1 MTNLYDAKKYS
12 FSITQNEETRKNEVS
27 VHYEYHDKLS
37 LEDYDLVVFDK
48 PKAGKYIDFKSAF
61 DHLQEKARESYL
73 VKIKE
78 ELKSAKIIY
87 EKGFVDKEEYSELKK
102 YAKDIEH
109 VVNHYDVWNEYFR
122 PTRPYN
128 SNPKI
133 RELIEGSS
141 LGTIYD
147 YEFFLKSFFEAEKLS
162 KEYQF
167 IADEMLQ
174 ILEDENLI
182 ALDSEFCTKNKLFF
196 QEIKNKKFSE
206 IDVSQL
212 REISSK
218 TKHFSDKVLKPYR
231 EIEYFLKSNERLL
244 VISGMAGTGKTEC
257 INKVLEKYSQIKKIT
272 NTKTA
277 LNVLNNKV
285 AVCSKTTVGASNIRQ
300 KGFFN
305 AKTLAFLFQRWD
317 KSQQLDLFIIDEANM
332 LTKSDIKT
340 INTIFNKNNLTKFI
354 FIGDDGQFKPYDFQ
368 KGAEDESF
376 GLNLNY
382 LSKIFG
388 KGREVILQN
397 DFRLK
402 KRFSKEYYEFLKKL
416 REPDNK
422 NPLENLDKMLRDTG
436 DIQVV
441 EESNKIVKFFNT
453 NVHIGSLVRL
463 KLKTDTADEVLYYLK
478 KKEEFTEMNFEDD
491 EALEAIELYRGQKN
505 RRPALGELYAQY
517 YPDIKKRLAKKNDLN
532 TIVSLFRSN
541 IDADIANLL
550 IRPHIFN
557 DEYNDDSKILKGEV
571 MFIKQLQNPFTKDY
585 FIKTELDTGDSFIV
599 TNTPRPIKFLSLDSS
614 PLKDIIEDKVWLID
628 VKPVLKFSKGRLGN
642 FLLNALPEAF
652 QLDNRKMI
660 VWTGDLSELRN
671 SHDELLE
678 DNALSKKY
686 QEVVSA
692 ISKLKIDPRFTYG
705 VTNDDLSKI
714 ARVKYDYAK
723 VSFAAQG
730 GEWDNVIIQLEDSWD
745 QGSFLY
751 TCFTRAVERNYIF
764 N

>member
-1 MTNLYDAKKYS
+1 MTNLYDAEKYS

-27 VHYEYHDKLS
+27 VHYDYHSKLS

-48 PKAGKYIDFKSAF
+48 PKAGKYIDFESAF
-61 DHLQEKARESYL
+61 DHLQENARKSYFIN
-73 VKIKE
+73 IKQ

-87 EKGFVDKEEYSELKK
+87 EKGFVDKEDYSELKK
-102 YAKDIEH
+102 YAKEIED
-109 VVNHYDVWNEYFR
+109 VVNHYHVWNEYFR
-122 PTRPYN
+122 AISQNN

-133 RELIEGSS
+133 RELIHGSGS
-141 LGTIYD
+141 DVIFG
-147 YEFFLKSFFEAEKLS
+147 YEFLLKSFFEAEKLS
-162 KEYQF
+162 EEYLS
-167 IADEMLQ
+167 IADEMLL

-212 REISSK
+212 RETSSK
-218 TKHFSDKVLKPYR
+218 TKHFSDEVLKPYR
-231 EIEYFLKSNERLL
+231 EIEYFLRSNERLL

-317 KSQQLDLFIIDEANM
+317 KSQHLDLFIVDEANM
-332 LTKSDIKT
+332 LTKKDIQT
-340 INTIFNKNNLTKFI
+340 INIIFNTNNLTKFI
-354 FIGDDGQFKPYDFQ
+354 FIGDDGQFRPFDFK

-376 GLNLNY
+376 GLNINY

-388 KGREVILQN
+388 KGSEVVLQN

-402 KRFSKEYYEFLKKL
+402 KHFSKEYYEFLKKL
-416 REPDNK
+416 REPGNK
-422 NPLENLDKMLRDTG
+422 SPLETLDKLLRNTG
-436 DIQVV
+436 DVQVV

-453 NVHIGSLVRL
+453 KVHIGSLVRL

-478 KKEEFTEMNFEDD
+478 KKEEFIEMNFEDD

-532 TIVSLFRSN
+532 TIVSLFRRN

-550 IRPHIFN
+550 IRPHIFD
-557 DEYNDDSKILKGEV
+557 DEYNNDSKILKGEV
-571 MFIKQLQNPFTKDY
+571 LFIKQLQNSFTENY
-585 FIKTELDTGDSFIV
+585 LIKTELDVGDSFIV
-599 TNTPRPIKFLSLDSS
+599 TSTPRPVKFLSLDSS

-671 SHDELLE
+671 SHEELLDE
-678 DNALSKKY
+678 NALFEKY
-686 QEVVSA
+686 QEVVSV
-692 ISKLKIDPRFTYG
+692 ISKLKIDPDYRYG
-705 VTNDDLSKI
+705 VSSDDLSKI
-714 ARVKYDYAK
+714 ARVKYDYAR

-745 QGSFLY
+745 QSRFLY
-751 TCFTRAVERNYIF
+751 TCFTRAVERTYIF